1 MTADAL
7 LPGPLN
13 GVRVVEYGN
22 LIAGPYCARVLGDL
36 GADVIKVER
45 PQGGDDSRRHGPFP
59 EDQPH
64 PEKSGLSLFLNANK
78 RGITLDPTTPTGKG
92 ILLSPLETADVL
104 VENQP
109 PSSMSEAGLGAV
121 ALRHRFPTLVLT
133 AITPYGST
141 GPYRDYL
148 GTDLTIN
155 AVGGFSFGNRHI
167 HREPLTTP
175 AYQASYMAGLTAA
188 LATTVALL
196 GRDLTGQGQ
205 LVDVAESQ
213 VIAVL
218 LNGYH
223 LPTYVYK
230 GVAGWRAGNRLRLGC
245 FPNCVLPC
253 KDGYICIDCPQIE
266 QYQRFLA
273 LIGDPEWVN
282 DPRYRDRRA
291 MSEDYPEEAEAL
303 ISPWFMEHTKE
314 EVLELCLENRIPCVP
329 VRTMDEVAADPHLQD
344 RGFFQKIEH
353 PEAGELSYPGA
364 PFRLSATPWRLL
376 RPAPTLGQH
385 NLEVLCQE
393 LGYEPRDLPR
403 LRESGVI

>member
-78 RGITLDPTTPTGKG
+78 RGITLDPITPTGKG

-148 GTDLTIN
+148 GTDLTVN
-155 AVGGFSFGNRHI
+155 AVGGFSFGNGHI

-196 GRDLTGQGQ
+196 GRDLAGQGQ

-230 GVAGWRAGNRLRLGC
+230 GVAGWRAGNRLRLGR

-253 KDGYICIDCPQIE
+253 KDGYICIDWPQIE

-291 MSEDYPEEAEAL
+291 MSEDHPEEAEAL

-329 VRTMDEVAADPHLQD
+329 VRAMDEVAADPHLQD

-385 NLEVLCQE
+385 NQEVLCQE